1 MAIPKIL
8 ITSRVWV
15 PKSELDF
22 DAVKEAYTTNIYDEN
37 SCRVCEYRHDRHSY
51 MCDTC
56 PAFKEKIVL
65 FAQKHIQGKPYVGLP
80 VGDKLNIERKARI
93 MFESF
98 KIVDK
103 RTDALFDYD
112 IKFTAKL
119 RPIQEKLA
127 GDFLKKKY
135 GMIVAPPRTGKCL
148 LGDTLTYTNRGI
160 VRLED
165 LTEVDQGD
173 DEFRPLGVKMK
184 AANGIRTA
192 TQSYK
197 QLVSTT
203 VKINTANGYGVQGTL
218 DHPLL
223 VLRPDLTLVWR
234 KLKQME
240 VGDVLCVQK
249 HNPIWSETNYTTN
262 LDTSYPKEITPELAR
277 IMGYLVANGY
287 LARRCIRLDDSSIRE
302 NVTFRFCSQQP
313 IIQKDFARCIRKV
326 FGIKMK
332 FSGSSFDAKLPGFI
346 KPYLK
351 AFDLDF
357 TMSKFKRIPDSVLQ
371 SSEPIVRAFMEA
383 YLSCDSY
390 YQQGQAIRLCTAS
403 KELALQ
409 LQVVL
414 LNYGIVSYKDSF
426 IQWARNS
433 KQPAKRRYW
442 GVAVRSYEDKGRML
456 ETFNILKDT
465 KIKAMAN
472 IADHNV
478 IPFVGDEI
486 KRVFLKHS
494 LGSGMYN
501 IAGKPTRLPSICT
514 NIFKVGIHKAFKG
527 GNLSYK
533 HVPNLNL
540 DAMGNLSPQIVE
552 RIKFILG
559 KDYYFSRVTQ
569 VKIIDKPTW
578 VYDVSVPKGKSFVA
592 NGIIS
597 HNSIT
602 MLYVCLKLGRRTIFM
617 ANQREFLTQ
626 IMDHIHGNEE
636 EGIPKCTNLPE
647 LEKKTGKKL
656 YGFPKTDEDF
666 ENFQIVFMTYQ
677 SFISEKNGKNRL
689 HKVNKNFGTLGIDEV
704 HKSSAKCFAATISA
718 IRSKFKLGCSGTLER
733 KDCFVGDTL
742 LAVSNDTLVPIQEI
756 VENKDDYHVV
766 LSKNKQTGE
775 IESKPIVE
783 RHTAVVTHLIRV
795 WVNEKPFLCTPDHE
809 WWSKT
814 RNSYVAAK
822 DLVVGEELESFK
834 SFDKPHNI

>member
-135 GMIVAPPRTGKCL
+135 GMIVAPPRTGK
-148 LGDTLTYTNRGI
+148 
-160 VRLED
+160 
-165 LTEVDQGD
+165 
-173 DEFRPLGVKMK
+173 
-184 AANGIRTA
+184 
-192 TQSYK
+192 
-197 QLVSTT
+197 
-203 VKINTANGYGVQGTL
+203 
-218 DHPLL
+218 
-223 VLRPDLTLVWR
+223 
-234 KLKQME
+234 
-240 VGDVLCVQK
+240 
-249 HNPIWSETNYTTN
+249 
-262 LDTSYPKEITPELAR
+262 
-277 IMGYLVANGY
+277 
-287 LARRCIRLDDSSIRE
+287 
-302 NVTFRFCSQQP
+302 
-313 IIQKDFARCIRKV
+313 
-326 FGIKMK
+326 
-332 FSGSSFDAKLPGFI
+332 
-346 KPYLK
+346 
-351 AFDLDF
+351 
-357 TMSKFKRIPDSVLQ
+357 
-371 SSEPIVRAFMEA
+371 
-383 YLSCDSY
+383 
-390 YQQGQAIRLCTAS
+390 
-403 KELALQ
+403 
-409 LQVVL
+409 
-414 LNYGIVSYKDSF
+414 
-426 IQWARNS
+426 
-433 KQPAKRRYW
+433 
-442 GVAVRSYEDKGRML
+442 
-456 ETFNILKDT
+456 
-465 KIKAMAN
+465 
-472 IADHNV
+472 
-478 IPFVGDEI
+478 
-486 KRVFLKHS
+486 
-494 LGSGMYN
+494 
-501 IAGKPTRLPSICT
+501 
-514 NIFKVGIHKAFKG
+514 
-527 GNLSYK
+527 
-533 HVPNLNL
+533 
-540 DAMGNLSPQIVE
+540 
-552 RIKFILG
+552 
-559 KDYYFSRVTQ
+559 
-569 VKIIDKPTW
+569 
-578 VYDVSVPKGKSFVA
+578 
-592 NGIIS
+592 
-597 HNSIT
+597 SIT

-756 VENKDDYHVV
+756 VENKNDYHVV